1 MPCYHPIV
9 GYRSREGKNDSG
21 AWPVVF
27 NVASGYKD
35 MEVVV
40 PCGKC
45 IGCRLERSKDWA
57 GRCVQESKLW
67 DSNYFITL
75 TYDDQHLPANMS
87 LRSKD
92 LQDFWKRLRKAVFAE
107 NGLVRRVPEYE
118 VVNGK
123 RTLVNGVRYFACGE
137 YGDRSQRPHYHA
149 ICFNLEIPDLIP
161 YKRSFDGSQL
171 WLSNWL
177 SALWGHGHVVIGAV
191 TFETC
196 AYVARYVTKKIYGLA
211 APEHYGDREPEFCR
225 SSNRPGIGFGWF
237 EQYCEEIPRLG
248 SVLVNGV
255 ENRVPRY
262 YLKKLEERDHEA
274 YLTYK
279 KKRDIIAKR
288 KKDSPDKTQERL
300 AKREELQ
307 KYRATLLRRDKA
319 I

>member
-107 NGLVRRVPEYE
+107 NGLVRRVPEFE

-237 EQYCEEIPRLG
+237 EQYCEEIPRFG

-262 YLKKLEERDHEA
+262 YLKKLEERDYEA

>member
-1 MPCYHPIV
+1 MACFNPLI
-9 GYRSREGKNDSG
+9 GYRSREGRNEKGN
-21 AWPVVF
+21 WPVVF

-45 IGCRLERSKDWA
+45 IGCRLDRSKDWA
-57 GRCVQESKLW
+57 GRCVQESRLW
-67 DSNYFITL
+67 DHNYFLTL
-75 TYDDQHLPANMS
+75 TYEDKCLPDNFS

-92 LQDFWKRLRKAVFAE
+92 LQDFWKRLRKATFSQ
-107 NGLVRRVPEYE
+107 NGPVKRVPEFE
-118 VVNGK
+118 VINGK
-123 RTLVNGVRYFACGE
+123 RTLVNGIRYFACGE
-137 YGDRSQRPHYHA
+137 YGDRSHRPHYHA

-177 SALWGHGHVVIGAV
+177 SSIWGSGHVVIGAV

-225 SSNRPGIGFGWF
+225 SSNRPGIGFNWF
-237 EQYCEEIPRLG
+237 VDYADEVARNG
-248 SVLVNGV
+248 FVLINGHK
-255 ENRVPRY
+255 NPVPRY
-262 YLKKLEERDHEA
+262 YLKKLEERDKQS

-279 KKRDIIAKR
+279 DKRAIVAKR
-288 KKDSPDKTQERL
+288 GKDSPDKTPERL
-300 AKREELQ
+300 AKREELTL
-307 KYRATLLRRDKA
+307 YRSKLLRRDKA
-319 I
+319 L

>member
-67 DSNYFITL
+67 DFNYFITL
-75 TYDDQHLPANMS
+75 TYDDWHLPANMS

-92 LQDFWKRLRKAVFAE
+92 LQDFWKRLRKAVFSE
-107 NGLVRRVPEYE
+107 NGLVRRVPEFE

-137 YGDRSQRPHYHA
+137 YGDRSCRPHYHA

-171 WLSNWL
+171 WVSNWL

-262 YLKKLEERDHEA
+262 YLKKLEERDYEA